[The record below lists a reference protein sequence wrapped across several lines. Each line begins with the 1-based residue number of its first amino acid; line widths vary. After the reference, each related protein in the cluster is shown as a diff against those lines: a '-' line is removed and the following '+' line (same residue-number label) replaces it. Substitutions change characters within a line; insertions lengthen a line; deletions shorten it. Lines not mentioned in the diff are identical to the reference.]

1 MIKLNFLYLL
11 IIPVYNKT
19 MSLISSQIKT
29 RVFISII
36 NLINVL
42 SVIVLYGS
50 SGSPGDYEVDNG
62 DFWCAERSTDC

>member
-1 MIKLNFLYLL
+1 
-11 IIPVYNKT
+11 
-19 MSLISSQIKT
+19 MSLISSHIKNQ
-29 RVFISII
+29 VFINII

>member
-1 MIKLNFLYLL
+1 
-11 IIPVYNKT
+11 
-19 MSLISSQIKT
+19 MSPTLSQIKT
-29 RVFISII
+29 HVFISII